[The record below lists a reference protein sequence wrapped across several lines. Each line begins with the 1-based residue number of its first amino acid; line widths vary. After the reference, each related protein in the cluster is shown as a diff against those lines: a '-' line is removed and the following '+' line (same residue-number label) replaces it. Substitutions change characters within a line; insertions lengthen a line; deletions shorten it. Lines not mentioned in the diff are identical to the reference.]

1 MPFQKSTNTYPAPAN
16 AGDFASSNPRA
27 SVVSPEGGFVAATGG
42 VTVGRFAWATGTTV
56 ANTGTGAPT
65 GFIHREQQASIT
77 TYLAESGNA
86 VLQGQPVTLMRDGD
100 YWFTANT
107 NAAVVGQKV
116 FVKLADGTT
125 QTGAA
130 GATISGFVE
139 TAFVVSQACLTGEL
153 AVMSL

>member
-1 MPFQKSTNTYPAPAN
+1 MPFQKSVNTYPAPAN

-27 SVVSPEGGFVAATGG
+27 SVVSPESGFVAATGG

-56 ANTGTGAPT
+56 ANTGAGAPT
-65 GFIHREQQASIT
+65 GFVHRDQQASIT

-86 VLQGQPVTLMRDGD
+86 VLQGQPVTLMSIGD

-116 FVKLADGTT
+116 FAKLTDGST

-130 GATISGFVE
+130 GAIISGFVE
-139 TAFVVSQACLTGEL
+139 TPFVVSQACLTGEL